1 MKEKKQVLRGF
12 GIIVLIVGCLLGAN
26 SINVFDASAFS
37 SPVPAPTDEPIP
49 AAMVLTI
56 NGPASVNVGETVQL
70 SVEAQ
75 GLSGSGL
82 YGAQFEI
89 LFDPT
94 LLSVGNL
101 QINPDLKYVLQN
113 NADNSLGKIT
123 LVASQQGHVSG
134 LTGNVT
140 LLTFQA
146 TALAVP
152 GTATLSFAG
161 VKVGDPQALPL
172 TLTPKNFTLVIN
184 GSPIPETP
192 TATPET
198 PTATPETPTAT
209 PETPTATPET
219 PTATPEPPTATPETP
234 TATPETPT
242 ATPETPTPGTPT
254 ATPETPTPTPTT
266 AAVSGQVIL
275 PGRAN
280 NDWSGGTVTIDDTGQ
295 SANTDSTGKF
305 TIAAVAFGA
314 HSSITADS
322 PGYLPAVCTAV
333 TIITPNTALSSVNLL
348 SGDITDDGHVDIA
361 DATAIGVSFGQTG
374 SGLPTDINRDGII
387 DIFDLILVAVNFGEG
402 TQTWNCLTQ

>member
-1 MKEKKQVLRGF
+1 MKEKKQVIRGI
-12 GIIVLIVGCLLGAN
+12 GIIILIVGCLLGAN
-26 SINVFDASAFS
+26 SINVLNASAFS
-37 SPVPAPTDEPIP
+37 SPIPEPTDEPIP
-49 AAMVLTI
+49 EGVVLTI
-56 NGPASVNVGETVQL
+56 NGPASVSVGETVQL

-75 GLSGSGL
+75 GLSGNGL
-82 YGAQFEI
+82 YGTQFEI
-89 LFDPT
+89 LFDPN
-94 LLSVGNL
+94 LLSISNL
-101 QINPDLKYVLQN
+101 QVNPDLLYVLQN

-123 LVASQQGHVSG
+123 LVASRQGHVPG

-146 TALAVP
+146 TALGIP
-152 GTATLSFAG
+152 GPATLNFEG
-161 VKVGDPQALPL
+161 VKMGDPQALPL
-172 TLTPKNFTLVIN
+172 TITIMNFTLVI
-184 GSPIPETP
+184 GDSPAPETP

-219 PTATPEPPTATPETP
+219 PTATPETP

-242 ATPETPTPGTPT
+242 ATPETPTGTPETPTPGTPT
-254 ATPETPTPTPTT
+254 ATPEIPTPTPTT
-266 AAVSGQVIL
+266 ATVSGQVIL

-280 NDWSGGTVTIDDTGQ
+280 NDWSGGTVKIDDTGQ

-333 TIITPNTALSSVNLL
+333 SIITPNTALTSVNLL

-374 SGLPTDINRDGII
+374 AGLPTDINRDGII
-387 DIFDLILVAVNFGEG
+387 DIFDLILVSVNFGEG
-402 TQTWNCLTQ
+402 PQAWNCLIQ